1 MAVLSLLLEQVL
13 GLRSRYTAVK
23 PTETKQFIS
32 PLVQYKAILD
42 MRLRPLLNA
51 ASGLSTSVVSNPC
64 CPLLSHVEYTPLT
77 TLIN

>member
-32 PLVQYKAILD
+32 PLVQYKAIVD
-42 MRLRPLLNA
+42 IRLRPLLNA
-51 ASGLSTSVVSNPC
+51 APV
-64 CPLLSHVEYTPLT
+64 
-77 TLIN
+77 